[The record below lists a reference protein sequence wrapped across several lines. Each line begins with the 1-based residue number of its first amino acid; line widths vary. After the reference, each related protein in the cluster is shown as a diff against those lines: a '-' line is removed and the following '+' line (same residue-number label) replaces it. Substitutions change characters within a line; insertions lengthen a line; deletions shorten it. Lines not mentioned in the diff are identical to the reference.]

1 MQNLNIGDYVL
12 ITDRDNRYYL
22 QIGEIRNLSSYRNSI
37 GTLYEVL
44 FKVPVTHNGVTT
56 FTKELHTFGTDL
68 AERCKAL
75 LFKEN

>member
-12 ITDRDNRYYL
+12 ITDRDSRYYL
-22 QIGEIRNLSSYRNSI
+22 QIGEIKNLSSYRNSI

-44 FKVPVTHNGVTT
+44 FKISVTNNGVTT
-56 FTKELHTFGTDL
+56 LIKSFHTFGTDL
-68 AERCKAL
+68 AERCKVL